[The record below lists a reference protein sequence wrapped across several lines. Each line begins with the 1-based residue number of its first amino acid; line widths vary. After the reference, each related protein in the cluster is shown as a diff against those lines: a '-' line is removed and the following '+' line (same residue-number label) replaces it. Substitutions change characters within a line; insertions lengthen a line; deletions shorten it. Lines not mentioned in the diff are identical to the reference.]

1 MYMYACQIA
10 DVTSGVEDC
19 CNGLADA
26 RLDRERMAIEIVF
39 RLHAGQDDYLFWITV
54 KGAVSSPAAQG
65 SLTVS
70 AMARH
75 GEVVRIHREPVTL
88 TDPRGQAV
96 E

>member
-54 KGAVSSPAAQG
+54 RARSAA
-65 SLTVS
+65 
-70 AMARH
+70 R
-75 GEVVRIHREPVTL
+75 R
-88 TDPRGQAV
+88 PRGH
-96 E
+96 